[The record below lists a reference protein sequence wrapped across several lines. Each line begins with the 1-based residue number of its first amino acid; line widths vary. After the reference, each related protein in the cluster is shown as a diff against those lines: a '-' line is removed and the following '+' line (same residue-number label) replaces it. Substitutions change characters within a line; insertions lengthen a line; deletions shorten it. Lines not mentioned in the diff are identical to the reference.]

1 MDEAKERGHCIKE
14 ENVYA
19 ETLKHIRRMM
29 AEDNLAPGDKLPSE
43 RELAERLGVG
53 RSSVREALRAL
64 EFLGLIETRRGEGR
78 YRREVGSHQLIDLLA
93 MFLLEN
99 ERAKA
104 DLAETKWLIERL
116 LLALACRRRSAEDV
130 DELKKIVRQKP
141 IDFARFFE
149 TVVEAAGNVLLAR
162 IWRVLSGFA
171 ASFAPDP
178 PLADA
183 GYEQLLAAL
192 ERQDPAETVA
202 IWEAQRPSP
211 LSKRAGH
218 RLTNNDVHFR

>member
-1 MDEAKERGHCIKE
+1 
-14 ENVYA
+14 
-19 ETLKHIRRMM
+19 MM
-29 AEDNLAPGDKLPSE
+29 IEDNLAPGDKLPSE

-78 YRREVGSHQLIDLLA
+78 YMREVGSRQPIDLLA

-99 ERAKA
+99 ERAK
-104 DLAETKWLIERL
+104 DDWAETKWLIERL
-116 LLALACRRRSAEDV
+116 LLVLACRRRSAVDV
-130 DELKKIVRQKP
+130 NELKKIVRQKP

-149 TVVEAAGNVLLAR
+149 TVAEAAGNVLLAR
-162 IWRVLSGFA
+162 IWWVLSGFA
-171 ASFAPDP
+171 ASFASEP
-178 PLADA
+178 PLDDA

-192 ERQDPAETVA
+192 ERQDPAEIAAV
-202 IWEAQRPSP
+202 WEAQRPSP
-211 LSKRAGH
+211 LSKQARH